1 MYYTEQEGQAR
12 RLLRQ
17 LLSGTPH
24 VWNQE
29 EKQRHTQRDN
39 DRPESGTWS
48 AQSTT
53 MWAEAGAKTRGNGA
67 TATMWPFSLSLEK
80 KNRLLQTL
88 NSVKKLSLLIGDKAE
103 MLNRLAQMSAP
114 KTPKRKVR

>member
-17 LLSGTPH
+17 LLSGPPH

-39 DRPESGTWS
+39 DQTVQRAERGRHK
-48 AQSTT
+48 AQQCGLKLGPKLGE
-53 MWAEAGAKTRGNGA
+53 MGPLPPCGH
-67 TATMWPFSLSLEK
+67 SLFRWK
-80 KNRLLQTL
+80 KKSIAPNFKQRKEVV
-88 NSVKKLSLLIGDKAE
+88 S
-103 MLNRLAQMSAP
+103 LNRRQG
-114 KTPKRKVR
+114 